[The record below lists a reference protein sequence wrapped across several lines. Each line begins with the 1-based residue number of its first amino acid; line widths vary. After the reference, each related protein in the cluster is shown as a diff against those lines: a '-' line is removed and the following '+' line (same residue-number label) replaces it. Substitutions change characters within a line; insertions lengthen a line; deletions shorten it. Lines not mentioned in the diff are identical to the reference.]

1 MKIIALP
8 VVLLFATS
16 LLSAETPAP
25 ATPAPVAPMP
35 VAPAA
40 PAPAAPAPTEPAAA
54 PRVMPSKSAKP
65 IEVVNPAIVKP
76 APVAPSLTA
85 KTPLKKEVKKEEAMG
100 KITGVEIARANGTWL
115 GLDVVGGNF
124 VLSFYNAKKKPMA
137 PDVSRATAR
146 WPNPRSAL
154 GPNQTVLNAS
164 GNAFVGSKPVLPPF
178 TFIVRLTLLKGE
190 GDSAV
195 AVENY
200 TVQYH

>member
-1 MKIIALP
+1 MKIIAFP

-16 LLSAETPAP
+16 LISAELPEP
-25 ATPAPVAPMP
+25 ATPPGVTPVT
-35 VAPAA
+35 PAKTVT
-40 PAPAAPAPTEPAAA
+40 P
-54 PRVMPSKSAKP
+54 AKP
-65 IEVVNPAIVKP
+65 IEVVKPAIVKP
-76 APVAPSLTA
+76 APVAPSVTA
-85 KTPLKKEVKKEEAMG
+85 KTPVKKEVKKEDAMG
-100 KITGVEIARANGTWL
+100 KITGVEITRANGTWL
-115 GLDVVGGNF
+115 GLEVVGGNF

-164 GNAFVGSKPVLPPF
+164 GNSLVGSKPVVPPY
-178 TFIVRLTLLKGE
+178 TFNVFLTLLNGE

-200 TVQYH
+200 TVAMH